1 MLFKFKEFSVKQNK
15 TAMKI
20 GTDAVLLGAW
30 TEIPNT
36 VNSILDIGTGTG
48 ILTLQMA
55 QRSCAE
61 VIDAVELEP
70 NAYEEAVGNFENSPW
85 SDRLFCYH
93 ASIFEFTT
101 EIDETYDLIL
111 SNPPFYTD
119 KFNSK
124 NKNRHTARSTDSLN
138 FEELLQSVSTL
149 LHKDGTFSV
158 IIPFKEENSFIKLA
172 KSKKLFPYRIT
183 RVRGNLNSKI
193 KRSLLQFSFIKINTI
208 TQNELVIEIERHI
221 YTKEYVAL
229 VQDFYLKM

>member
-1 MLFKFKEFSVKQNK
+1 MLFKFKEFSVKQDK
-15 TAMKI
+15 AAMKI

-30 TEIPNT
+30 IEISSA
-36 VNSILDIGTGTG
+36 VNSVLDIGTGTG
-48 ILTLQMA
+48 ILALQMA

-61 VIDAVELEP
+61 LIDAVELEP
-70 NAYEEAVGNFENSPW
+70 NAYEEAVENFENSPW
-85 SDRLFCYH
+85 ADRLFCYH

-124 NKNRHTARSTDSLN
+124 DKNRNVARSTDSLN
-138 FEELLQSVSTL
+138 FDELLQSVSVL
-149 LHKDGTFSV
+149 LNATGTFAV
-158 IIPFKEENSFIKLA
+158 IIPFKEEKLFIELA

-183 RVRGNLNSKI
+183 RVKGNFNSKI
-193 KRSLLQFSFIKINTI
+193 KRSLLQFSFIKNNTI
-208 TQNELVIEIERHI
+208 TQSELVIEKDRHI
-221 YTKEYVAL
+221 YTKEYIAL